1 MGAVVFCN
9 IAWMKNYQGITDEDQ
24 PYNGGSFVKENND
37 AMEQTNLQPTIMC
50 AMDMLNIEDLI
61 SIWNVWT
68 RRP

>member
-37 AMEQTNLQPTIMC
+37 AMEQTNLAQSVFLWDSDLHP
-50 AMDMLNIEDLI
+50 NIAV
-61 SIWNVWT
+61 N
-68 RRP
+68 